1 MDKEDNIQ
9 YLQLVGLK
17 LLPTQLN
24 KILKNLKFLFIFCT
38 LWLPSI
44 TVSNAVAEKLHFNV
58 YRNDSLIGYHNLD
71 FYEKDGLTES
81 KIAIKFEVTFLGFVV
96 YEYLHKNHEKWMN
109 NTLVFMEASTD
120 KNGDLL
126 DCKVNKTE
134 NKFKILGTNGDLT
147 LDKKITPTTYWKFD
161 QLITGEK
168 NKVLNSQDCSY
179 LNFEIKYLGDE
190 MIYDNSLKASRYK
203 LLGKEFSGDD
213 VNIDIWY
220 NDKKWVKMIFL
231 KDGSTVE
238 YFLKE
243 YDSKKE

>member
-1 MDKEDNIQ
+1 M
-9 YLQLVGLK
+9 
-17 LLPTQLN
+17 
-24 KILKNLKFLFIFCT
+24 
-38 LWLPSI
+38 SI
-44 TVSNAVAEKLHFNV
+44 ST
-58 YRNDSLIGYHNLD
+58 
-71 FYEKDGLTES
+71 
-81 KIAIKFEVTFLGFVV
+81 
-96 YEYLHKNHEKWMN
+96 KNHEKWMN

-120 KNGDLL
+120 ANGDLL
-126 DCKVNKTE
+126 DCKVNKKE
-134 NKFKILGTNGDLT
+134 NAFKILGTNGDVT

-179 LNFEIKYLGDE
+179 INFEIKYLGDE

-203 LLGKEFSGDD
+203 LLGKEFTGDD

-220 NDKKWVKMIFL
+220 KDKKWVKMIFL

>member
-1 MDKEDNIQ
+1 MK
-9 YLQLVGLK
+9 K
-17 LLPTQLN
+17 FT
-24 KILKNLKFLFIFCT
+24 FLFIFLT
-38 LWLPSI
+38 FFLPSLS
-44 TVSNAVAEKLHFNV
+44 VSNTAAEKLNFNV
-58 YRNDSLIGYHNLD
+58 YRNGSLIGYHNLD
-71 FYEKDGLTES
+71 FYEKDGLIES

-96 YEYLHKNHEKWMN
+96 YEYFHKNLEKWMN

-120 KNGDLL
+120 NNGDLL
-126 DCKVNKTE
+126 NCKVNKTG
-134 NKFKILGTNGDLT
+134 NKFRILGTNGDLT

-179 LNFEIKYLGDE
+179 INFEIKYLGDE
-190 MIYDNSLKASRYK
+190 MIYDNLLKASRYK
-203 LLGKEFSGDD
+203 LLGKEFTGDD

-220 NDKKWVKMIFL
+220 KDKKWVKMIFL
-231 KDGSTVE
+231 KDGSTIE

>member
-1 MDKEDNIQ
+1 MRKLF
-9 YLQLVGLK
+9 YLLT
-17 LLPTQLN
+17 LLLIT
-24 KILKNLKFLFIFCT
+24 T
-38 LWLPSI
+38 PSLLL
-44 TVSNAVAEKLHFNV
+44 SNTTYDRLHFNV

-71 FYEKDGLTES
+71 FYGNDGLVES

-120 KNGDLL
+120 ANGDLL
-126 DCKVNKTE
+126 DCKVNKKE
-134 NKFKILGTNGDLT
+134 NAFKILGTNGDVT

-179 LNFEIKYLGDE
+179 INFEIKYLGDE

-203 LLGKEFSGDD
+203 LLGKEFTGDD

-220 NDKKWVKMIFL
+220 KDKKMGKNDFSKRW
-231 KDGSTVE
+231 E
-238 YFLKE
+238 YG
-243 YDSKKE
+243 

>member
-1 MDKEDNIQ
+1 LDKEDNIQ
-9 YLQLVGLK
+9 YLQLVGLNP
-17 LLPTQLN
+17 LPTQLN
-24 KILKNLKFLFIFCT
+24 ELLKNLTFLFIFFT
-38 LWLPSI
+38 LCLPSI
-44 TVSNAVAEKLHFNV
+44 TVSNTISEKIHFNV

-71 FYEKDGLTES
+71 FYERDGLIES

-126 DCKVNKTE
+126 DCKVNKKE
-134 NKFKILGTNGDLT
+134 DQFKILGTNGDLT

-203 LLGKEFSGDD
+203 LLGKEFTGDD

-220 NDKKWVKMIFL
+220 KDEKWVKMIFL

-243 YDSKKE
+243 YDTKDE

>member
-1 MDKEDNIQ
+1 
-9 YLQLVGLK
+9 
-17 LLPTQLN
+17 
-24 KILKNLKFLFIFCT
+24 LKNLKHLFACLVLF
-38 LWLPSI
+38 LPSI
-44 TVSNAVAEKLHFNV
+44 TLSESTPDKLHFNV

-71 FYEKDGLTES
+71 FYQTNSLVES
-81 KIAIKFEVTFLGFVV
+81 KIQIKFEVTFLGFVV
-96 YEYLHKNHEKWMN
+96 YEYLHKNNEKWMD

-126 DCKVNKTE
+126 DCKVNKKE

-179 LNFEIKYLGDE
+179 INFEIKYLGDE

-203 LLGKEFSGDD
+203 LLGKEFTGDD

-220 NDKKWVKMIFL
+220 KNKKWVKMIFL
-231 KDGSTVE
+231 KDGSTIE

>member
-1 MDKEDNIQ
+1 M
-9 YLQLVGLK
+9 
-17 LLPTQLN
+17 
-24 KILKNLKFLFIFCT
+24 KNFTFLFIFLTFC
-38 LWLPSI
+38 LPSI
-44 TVSNAVAEKLHFNV
+44 TVSNTAAEKLNFNV

-71 FYEKDGLTES
+71 FYEKDNLIES

-96 YEYLHKNHEKWMN
+96 YEYLHNNHEKWMDN
-109 NTLVFMEASTD
+109 ALVFMEASTD

-126 DCKVNKTE
+126 DCRVNKQE
-134 NKFKILGTNGDLT
+134 DKLKIFGTNGDLT
-147 LDKKITPTTYWKFD
+147 LDKNITPTTYWKFD
-161 QLITGEK
+161 QLITGDK

-179 LNFEIKYLGDE
+179 INFDIKYLGDE

-203 LLGKEFSGDD
+203 LLGKEFTGDD

-220 NDKKWVKMIFL
+220 KDKKWVKMIFI
-231 KDGSTVE
+231 KDGSTIE

>member
-1 MDKEDNIQ
+1 MRKLF
-9 YLQLVGLK
+9 YLLT
-17 LLPTQLN
+17 LLLIT
-24 KILKNLKFLFIFCT
+24 T
-38 LWLPSI
+38 PSLLL
-44 TVSNAVAEKLHFNV
+44 SNTTYDRLHFNV

-71 FYEKDGLTES
+71 FYGNDGLVES

-120 KNGDLL
+120 ANGDLL
-126 DCKVNKTE
+126 DCKVNKKE
-134 NKFKILGTNGDLT
+134 NAFKILGTNGDFT

-179 LNFEIKYLGDE
+179 INFEIKYLGDE

-203 LLGKEFSGDD
+203 LLGKEFTGDD

-220 NDKKWVKMIFL
+220 KDKKWVKMIFL

>member
-1 MDKEDNIQ
+1 MDN
-9 YLQLVGLK
+9 
-17 LLPTQLN
+17 
-24 KILKNLKFLFIFCT
+24 
-38 LWLPSI
+38 S
-44 TVSNAVAEKLHFNV
+44 
-58 YRNDSLIGYHNLD
+58 
-71 FYEKDGLTES
+71 
-81 KIAIKFEVTFLGFVV
+81 
-96 YEYLHKNHEKWMN
+96 
-109 NTLVFMEASTD
+109 LVFMEASTD

-126 DCKVNKTE
+126 ECKVNKQG
-134 NKFKILGTNGDLT
+134 NKFEVLGTNGDFK

-179 LNFEIKYLGDE
+179 INFEIKYLGDE

-203 LLGKEFSGDD
+203 LLGKEFTGDD

-220 NDKKWVKMIFL
+220 KDKKWVKMIFL

>member
-1 MDKEDNIQ
+1 MDKEDKVQ
-9 YLQLVGLK
+9 YLQLVGIK
-17 LLPTQLN
+17 PLPTQLD
-24 KILKNLKFLFIFCT
+24 KLLKNFTFFFT
-38 LWLPSI
+38 LLTLCLPSI
-44 TVSNAVAEKLHFNV
+44 TVSNIVTEKLHFNV
-58 YRNDSLIGYHNLD
+58 YRNDSLIGFHNLD
-71 FYEKDGLTES
+71 FYEKDGLIES
-81 KIAIKFEVTFLGFVV
+81 KIAIKFEVTFLGFIV

-109 NTLVFMEASTD
+109 NTLVSMEASTD

-203 LLGKEFSGDD
+203 LLGKEFTGDD

-220 NDKKWVKMIFL
+220 KDKKWVKMIFL

>member
-1 MDKEDNIQ
+1 MR
-9 YLQLVGLK
+9 K
-17 LLPTQLN
+17 LFYSLTLLLITIPS
-24 KILKNLKFLFIFCT
+24 FL
-38 LWLPSI
+38 L
-44 TVSNAVAEKLHFNV
+44 SNTTYDRLHFNV

-71 FYEKDGLTES
+71 FYEKDGLVES

-120 KNGDLL
+120 ANGDLL
-126 DCKVNKTE
+126 DCKVNKKE
-134 NKFKILGTNGDLT
+134 NAFKILGTNGDFT

-179 LNFEIKYLGDE
+179 INFEIKYLGDE

-203 LLGKEFSGDD
+203 LLGKEFTGDD

-220 NDKKWVKMIFL
+220 KDKKWVKMIFL